1 MGSDKTVDAPGRR
14 LRREDWIDGAIGLLS
29 DAGVEALGVNALAER
44 LKVTKGSFYWHFRD
58 RDALLDAVVDTW
70 RRRTTSEIE
79 AFIRESVGSPTGRL
93 RRLVRIAI
101 SPRLEVPGGP
111 LEMTLRD
118 WARRDARIDEIVRE
132 VDERRL
138 SFLENLYR
146 EAGAD
151 RAESRSLAVLHM
163 SYVVGS
169 RILLSGHGRQDY
181 EESCRIA
188 ERILVPGA

>member
-1 MGSDKTVDAPGRR
+1 MRGDKTIEAAARR
-14 LRREDWIDGAIGLLS
+14 LRREDWIAGAIGVLS
-29 DAGVEALGVNALAER
+29 DGGVEALSVTALADR

-79 AFIRESVGSPTGRL
+79 AFIRENVGSPAGRL

-118 WARRDARIDEIVRE
+118 WARRDARINEIVRE
-132 VDERRL
+132 VDQRRL
-138 SFLENLYR
+138 VFLEELYK
-146 EAGAD
+146 EAGSAA
-151 RAESRSLAVLHM
+151 AEARSLAVLHM
-163 SYVVGS
+163 SYVVGC

-181 EESCRIA
+181 EEGCRVA
-188 ERILVPGA
+188 ERILVPGT

>member
-79 AFIRESVGSPTGRL
+79 AFMSFWVK
-93 RRLVRIAI
+93 AI
-101 SPRLEVPGGP
+101 SR
-111 LEMTLRD
+111 
-118 WARRDARIDEIVRE
+118 
-132 VDERRL
+132 
-138 SFLENLYR
+138 
-146 EAGAD
+146 
-151 RAESRSLAVLHM
+151 
-163 SYVVGS
+163 
-169 RILLSGHGRQDY
+169 
-181 EESCRIA
+181 
-188 ERILVPGA
+188 